1 MKYFKLLLACFAVM
15 IVAYTVMAQNMNPN
29 TEKLNMAEYAIKGYY
44 VDSINETKLVEDA
57 ITGML
62 DKLDPHSTYSNA
74 EETKELNEP
83 LQGNF
88 GGVGIQFNMKDDT
101 LYVIQTVAG
110 GPSEKLGIIAG
121 DRIVEVNDTVIAGV
135 KMKNTDIM
143 KRLRGPKGTKVNVKV
158 KRRGVPELIDFRI
171 TRDNIPLYSVDAS
184 YMVDDKTGY
193 IRISRFAND
202 THKEFINAINKLK
215 DAGMQQ
221 LILDLSDNGGGYLQ
235 AAVEMAN
242 EFLNRGENIVFTE
255 GRNSPRYDA
264 NALGT
269 GSLKKEKVVV
279 IVNQYSA
286 SASEIFAGAIQ
297 DWDRGVI
304 VGRRTFGKGLVQRP
318 FPFRDGSMMRLTVAR
333 YYTPSGR
340 SIQKPY
346 DEGDKQAYEKDIL
359 NRFNKGEFMNAD
371 SIHFSDSLKYVTL
384 KNKRKIYGG
393 GGIMPDVFVPL
404 DTTEYT
410 DYYRDVVA
418 KGVLNQFVID
428 YVDKNRTKLIGKY
441 KDVEAFDKGFEVD
454 NSLLENLKAQAEK
467 EKVKFNEEQY
477 AKSKDLIS
485 LIIKALIA
493 RDLYDTEAYFRV
505 INHRNDMLKKALE
518 IINNDKSYK
527 DLLM

>member
-1 MKYFKLLLACFAVM
+1 MKYFKLMLAAFSAM
-15 IVAYTVMAQNMNPN
+15 IIAYTLTAQNMNLN
-29 TEKLNMAEYAIKGYY
+29 TEKLNMAEYAIRGYY
-44 VDSINETKLVEDA
+44 VDSVSEAKLVEDA

-88 GGVGIQFNMKDDT
+88 GGVGIQFNMKEDT

-135 KMKNTDIM
+135 KMKSSDIM

-171 TRDNIPLYSVDAS
+171 TRDNIPLYSIDAS
-184 YMVDDKTGY
+184 YMLDGKTGY
-193 IRISRFAND
+193 IRISRFASD
-202 THKEFINAINKLK
+202 THTEFIKAVKKLK
-215 DAGMQQ
+215 DKGMEQ
-221 LILDLSDNGGGYLQ
+221 LIIDLSDNGGGYLQ

-242 EFLNRGENIVFTE
+242 EFLNKGENIVFTE
-255 GRNSPRYDA
+255 GRNSPRYNA
-264 NALGT
+264 NALGN

-279 IVNQYSA
+279 MVNQYSA
-286 SASEIFAGAIQ
+286 SASEILAGALQ

-318 FPFRDGSMMRLTVAR
+318 FPFRDGSMIRLTVAR

-340 SIQKPY
+340 CIQKPY
-346 DEGDKQAYEKDIL
+346 DEGDRKAYEKDIL

-371 SIHFSDSLKYVTL
+371 SVHFSDSLKYVTL
-384 KNKRKIYGG
+384 KNKRNIYGG

-410 DYYRDVVA
+410 DYYRDIVA

-428 YVDKNRTKLIGKY
+428 YVDKNRQELKSKY
-441 KDVEAFDKGFEVD
+441 KDVEAFDKGFTVD
-454 NSLLENLKAQAEK
+454 NTLLEDLKRQAEK
-467 EKVKFNEEQY
+467 EKIKFDEKHY
-477 AKSKDLIS
+477 SKSKNLIS
-485 LIIKALIA
+485 LIVKALIA
-493 RDLYDTEAYFRV
+493 RDLYDTEAYFRI
-505 INHRNDMLKKALE
+505 INHKNDMLKKALE
-518 IINNDKSYK
+518 IINNDKDYNK
-527 DLLM
+527 LLK

>member
-1 MKYFKLLLACFAVM
+1 MKYFKLLLACFSVM
-15 IVAYTVMAQNMNPN
+15 IVAYAVMAQNMNLN

-57 ITGML
+57 IVGML

-88 GGVGIQFNMKDDT
+88 GGIGIQFNMKDDT

-121 DRIVEVNDTVIAGV
+121 DRIVKVNDTVIAGV
-135 KMKNTDIM
+135 NMKNTDIM

-171 TRDNIPLYSVDAS
+171 TRDDIPLYSVDAS

-193 IRISRFAND
+193 IRISRFASD
-202 THKEFINAINKLK
+202 THKEFINAIKKLK
-215 DAGMQQ
+215 DSGMQQ
-221 LILDLSDNGGGYLQ
+221 LIIDLSDNGGGYLQ

-242 EFLNRGENIVFTE
+242 EFLNKGENIVFTE

-269 GSLKKEKVVV
+269 GSLKKEKIVV

-297 DWDRGVI
+297 DWDRGII

-346 DEGDKQAYEKDIL
+346 DEGDKKAYEKDIL
-359 NRFNKGEFMNAD
+359 NRFNNGEFMNAD

-410 DYYRDVVA
+410 NYYRDVVA

-428 YVDKNRTKLIGKY
+428 YVDKNRTELTGKY
-441 KDVEAFDKGFEVD
+441 RDVEAFDKDFVVD
-454 NSLLENLKAQAEK
+454 NSLLEDLKVQAEK
-467 EKVKFNEEQY
+467 EKIKFDEEQY
-477 AKSKDLIS
+477 NKSKDLIS

-493 RDLYDTEAYFRV
+493 RDLYDTEAYFRI
-505 INHRNDMLKKALE
+505 INHRNKMLNKALE
-518 IINNDKSYK
+518 IINNDKEYK
-527 DLLM
+527 KLIM

>member
-1 MKYFKLLLACFAVM
+1 MKNFKLLLACFSVM
-15 IVAYTVMAQNMNPN
+15 IVAYTLMAQNMNLN

-57 ITGML
+57 IVGML

-88 GGVGIQFNMKDDT
+88 GGIGIQFNMKEDT

-121 DRIVEVNDTVIAGV
+121 DRIIEVNDTVIAGV
-135 KMKNTDIM
+135 DMKNTDIM

-202 THKEFINAINKLK
+202 THTEFINAVEKLK
-215 DAGMQQ
+215 GLGMQQ
-221 LILDLSDNGGGYLQ
+221 LVLDLSDNGGGYLQ

-333 YYTPSGR
+333 YYTPAGR

-346 DEGDKQAYEKDIL
+346 DEGDKKAYEKDIL
-359 NRFNKGEFMNAD
+359 NRFNNGEFMNAD

-410 DYYRDVVA
+410 NYYRDVVA

-428 YVDKNRTKLIGKY
+428 YVDKNRAQLMGKY
-441 KDVEAFDKGFEVD
+441 KDVEAFDNGFTVD
-454 NSLLENLKAQAEK
+454 NTLLDNLKAQAEK
-467 EKVKFNEEQY
+467 EKIKFDEEQY
-477 AKSKDLIS
+477 NKSRDLIS
-485 LIIKALIA
+485 AIIKALIA
-493 RDLYDTEAYFRV
+493 RDLYDTEAYFRI

-518 IINNDKSYK
+518 IINNDKDYK
-527 DLLM
+527 KLLM